1 MFATTPLEATL
12 AVVMYSASAI
22 TPENRSIT
30 PIRSVSFLIS
40 FPVGSIGFRTL
51 KPCLTRDRRESEIGQ
66 ENRLTNSGVK
76 KRTGSGFEPELCLV
90 SDSLVLFCFCWG
102 YRQLRELLA
111 AQYRDVDVSTDGLV
125 V

>member
-1 MFATTPLEATL
+1 
-12 AVVMYSASAI
+12 MYNASAM
-22 TPENRSIT
+22 TPARRSIT
-30 PIRSVSFLIS
+30 PIRSVSFLMS
-40 FPVGSIGFRTL
+40 FPVCLIGFRTL
-51 KPCLTRDRRESEIGQ
+51 KPCLTRDMRGSEIGEELYHDQ
-66 ENRLTNSGVK
+66 K
-76 KRTGSGFEPELCLV
+76 KGDWLWLRTRACPV